1 MYKIGEQ
8 IKKYRERSGYSQK
21 ELAKLINV
29 SNSRLSNWEQGLNRP
44 DIDTLVVICK
54 ALKVSPSLLLEIEDV
69 QAYDLTSHEA
79 VLIEAYRTKK
89 HLQEAVDI
97 LLGIE

>member
-8 IKKYRERSGYSQK
+8 IKKYREQSGYSQK
-21 ELAKLINV
+21 EFAKLIHV

-44 DIDTLVVICK
+44 DIDTLVIICR
-54 ALKVSPSLLLEIEDV
+54 ALKVSPGILLEIEDI
-69 QAYDLTSHEA
+69 QTYNLTSHEA
-79 VLIEAYRTKK
+79 ILIEAYRTKP

-97 LLGIE
+97 LLGIK

>member
-8 IKKYRERSGYSQK
+8 IKRYREQSGYSQK

-44 DIDTLVVICK
+44 DIDTLVSICK
-54 ALKVSPSLLLEIEDV
+54 ALKVSPGALLEIEDS
-69 QAYDLTSHEA
+69 QTYNLTSHEV
-79 VLIEAYRTKK
+79 VLVEAYRTKP

-97 LLGIE
+97 LLGIK